1 MDADYATVRQ
11 FLEIGCGCKNKCT
24 VNFEIGQVYHHI
36 LNMRELTKA
45 EKDIIVMSNL
55 KCGNDLTTKRG
66 KPRKRSM
73 VSYNA
78 FQKPVCKKTFMLV
91 NDIGRSALENLVDH
105 YKQNGPLP
113 RKHGNVGKKPSQ
125 AVIYDDVKRV
135 VEFLQNYADTYG
147 IPQPAAPRGS
157 DNTPPIYLDSG
168 KTKLTI
174 HKEYIESCREAG
186 VRSLQRTAFC
196 EIWKSCLCHI
206 RIASPR
212 DDVCATC
219 EGHRKNIMKAIEE
232 SEKLEA
238 AENFKQHVINA
249 QKERELYNDCVK
261 RAKETCILSSDK
273 RTNHYTFDFS
283 QNVSIPHFSR
293 RMGPIYFM
301 SLRKVQIFGVRI
313 DGLPKQLNFLID
325 ESETMGIDGTQTH
338 GPNAVISMLDMVL
351 DTHGRGESTCS
362 IHADNCPG
370 IIL

>member
-11 FLEIGCGCKNKCT
+11 FLEIGCGCKSKCT

-36 LNMRELTKA
+36 LNMRELTKE

-55 KCGNDLTTKRG
+55 KCGNGLTTKRG
-66 KPRKRSM
+66 TPRKRSM

-105 YKQNGPLP
+105 YRQNGPLP

-125 AVIYDDVKRV
+125 AVIYYDVKRV

-219 EGHRKNIMKAIEE
+219 EGQRKNIMKAIEE

-293 RMGPIYFM
+293 QMGPIYFM

-338 GPNAVISMLDMVL
+338 GPNSVISMLDMVL